1 MEELNSDNI
10 LEFWKNATI
19 EQQSENIDKALD
31 MIDSSH
37 ICDMWKFTKRELKIQ
52 NPDLIT
58 RIIREKFNNGEM
70 YFSGLWSNTP
80 PEVQKQKIE
89 EVLSIYK
96 RRNLMLKKILTE
108 TDESLEEIKN
118 ETLAKTLNYDHE
130 LLERYGILEYIPN
143 LPNMFSK
150 RDIDR
155 VIFDLRNK
163 PFIEVMKGDY
173 IEDENVR
180 EKRKLVNDNL
190 NDEEVL
196 EIAGITMKYIM
207 AKIPITSIPYFFKQ
221 LLEGVPEFYITLFW
235 ENIDNDIKN
244 QVVAEVIEQI
254 FSKRELASSIW
265 NELSSEVQ
273 KSKIIDLL
281 DRKKSSKANILIS
294 ITEPQIIREI
304 MEEIITSNN
313 EKIISF
319 WNVLSEDVQLEYF
332 ERVMN
337 GYDDYENRAYIWQ
350 ETQETVQ
357 QKNFIEYMQS
367 MNGDI
372 DQMIEAF
379 DNTKFPQTDIIKC
392 LIEEYSEKQ
401 IARILER
408 YYIDVPS
415 LELLKGKVSPSAQIY
430 LTIKNASELSTEQ
443 LDDFLKDFNIIAI
456 KMRDENIEFHQLQP
470 YDVETYKKC
479 RYVIDELLDGIDYE
493 SESDETD
500 REKIIFGKII
510 KRLANHICYD
520 YATCKK
526 LDDNTATKEERI
538 NCASLI
544 GGLLNNTCVCSGYS
558 EIVRNV
564 FPCYGIETRYISGNN
579 VDPNKNG
586 HAWNQI
592 KLDGTWYNMDLT
604 WSRDDLVAEED
615 TLYLL
620 RSDKDFY
627 GHDKYDTRRCK
638 KEKCDQTILWEDMKY
653 FLYGKIKMP
662 QALDDSI
669 RQVRRSQISGAYNRM
684 IAADIVEERKDVQI
698 Q

>member
-265 NELSSEVQ
+265 NELS
-273 KSKIIDLL
+273 
-281 DRKKSSKANILIS
+281 
-294 ITEPQIIREI
+294 
-304 MEEIITSNN
+304 
-313 EKIISF
+313 
-319 WNVLSEDVQLEYF
+319 
-332 ERVMN
+332 
-337 GYDDYENRAYIWQ
+337 
-350 ETQETVQ
+350 
-357 QKNFIEYMQS
+357 
-367 MNGDI
+367 
-372 DQMIEAF
+372 
-379 DNTKFPQTDIIKC
+379 
-392 LIEEYSEKQ
+392 
-401 IARILER
+401 
-408 YYIDVPS
+408 
-415 LELLKGKVSPSAQIY
+415 
-430 LTIKNASELSTEQ
+430 
-443 LDDFLKDFNIIAI
+443 
-456 KMRDENIEFHQLQP
+456 
-470 YDVETYKKC
+470 
-479 RYVIDELLDGIDYE
+479 
-493 SESDETD
+493 
-500 REKIIFGKII
+500 
-510 KRLANHICYD
+510 
-520 YATCKK
+520 
-526 LDDNTATKEERI
+526 
-538 NCASLI
+538 
-544 GGLLNNTCVCSGYS
+544 
-558 EIVRNV
+558 
-564 FPCYGIETRYISGNN
+564 
-579 VDPNKNG
+579 
-586 HAWNQI
+586 
-592 KLDGTWYNMDLT
+592 
-604 WSRDDLVAEED
+604 
-615 TLYLL
+615 
-620 RSDKDFY
+620 
-627 GHDKYDTRRCK
+627 
-638 KEKCDQTILWEDMKY
+638 
-653 FLYGKIKMP
+653 
-662 QALDDSI
+662 
-669 RQVRRSQISGAYNRM
+669 
-684 IAADIVEERKDVQI
+684 
-698 Q
+698 